1 MIGIW
6 ANVGAVVVGTAI
18 GCFFK
23 QFLQEKY
30 IETLDSIRLRC
41 SWRWTA
47 VGHQQ
52 HA

>member
-23 QFLQEKY
+23 QFLQEK
-30 IETLDSIRLRC
+30 I
-41 SWRWTA
+41 
-47 VGHQQ
+47 H
-52 HA
+52 